1 MIELTSK
8 DLFQIA
14 SFVVVGGGV
23 LWRFSSL
30 LGEIKSDLK
39 LINQQLEQIAP
50 KLDDH
55 EARIRALEK
64 ACLASH
70 GSGSG
75 TSGTP

>member
-8 DLFQIA
+8 DMLQIA
-14 SFVVVGGGV
+14 SLIVVGGGV

-39 LINQQLEQIAP
+39 LINQRLEQIAP

-55 EARIRALEK
+55 EARIRQLEK
-64 ACLASH
+64 LIAEKLGAN
-70 GSGSG
+70 
-75 TSGTP
+75 

>member
-1 MIELTSK
+1 MIELTTK

-14 SFVVVGGGV
+14 SFIVVGGGV

-39 LINQQLEQIAP
+39 LINQRLEQIAP

-55 EARIRALEK
+55 EARIRQLEK
-64 ACLASH
+64 LIAEKL
-70 GSGSG
+70 G
-75 TSGTP
+75 TGN